1 MTTVV
6 RISRVSLVGGP
17 AAEPWHTC
25 GVCSRSFPD
34 ANTLASHRK
43 SHLPKNTKCPLCGD
57 TRFRNMVGAV
67 AHVEGGS
74 CTACLGQDNARRQI
88 YQFAQQHSGMLMLG
102 DRTPILQL
110 DAWGNTVVPD
120 NPYAC
125 QTCNKTFKNLSS
137 QMDHQNAKGHFSGGQ
152 ASW

>member
-1 MTTVV
+1 M
-6 RISRVSLVGGP
+6 SLVGGP

-137 QMDHQNAKGHFSGGQ
+137 QMDHQNAMGHFSGGQ